1 MTDRAPIP
9 SKIAVAYG
17 DGIGPEIMKA
27 VLDILDAAGAN
38 LDIHPI
44 QVGEDAY
51 NAGHKTGIPD
61 SAWETIE
68 QCKTVLKAPITTP
81 RGKGYKSLNVTMRK
95 ALGLFAN
102 IRPNVAFHPFIS
114 THFPDTDLVIIREN
128 EEGLYAGIEHQQTS
142 DVTQALKLISRT
154 GSERIIRYAF
164 EYATVYGRDKVTCM
178 VKDNIMKITD
188 GLFARVF
195 EEVAADYPDI
205 DHESVIIDIGAA
217 RIGAHPD
224 WFDVVVAPN
233 LYGDILSDIAAEV
246 VGSVGVAGSANI
258 GADYAVF
265 EAVHGSAPD
274 IAGQGIANPSGLLN
288 GAIMMLSH
296 LGQFDV
302 AQTIQHAWGATI
314 ENGIHT
320 RDIYDG
326 AVSNRLVN
334 TSEFAQAVI
343 DHLGDQ
349 PAKIKLPPLAKDHVD
364 IPPVPDAPTSDK
376 KCVGVD
382 LFYDRHCTPAEL
394 AQILQD
400 KVADAGLELHI
411 ITNRGMSVWPTH
423 HPATVCVDHWRC
435 RFTGDDVSHS
445 DITTLVKNSDDAGL
459 DLIKMEKLY
468 EFDGQTG
475 YSAAAG

>member
-1 MTDRAPIP
+1 MTHSTIP
-9 SKIAVAYG
+9 SSIAVAYG
-17 DGIGPEIMKA
+17 DGIGPEIMTA

-38 LDIHPI
+38 LDIHTI
-44 QVGEDAY
+44 EVGEDAY
-51 NAGHKTGIPD
+51 KAGHQTGIPD
-61 SAWETIE
+61 SAWDTIQ

-114 THFPDTDLVIIREN
+114 THFPDTDLIIIREN
-128 EEGLYAGIEHQQTS
+128 EEGLYAGIEHQQTA

-164 EYATVYGRDKVTCM
+164 EYATTYGRQKVTCM

-188 GLFARVF
+188 GLFAKVF

-205 DHESVIIDIGAA
+205 DHESVIVDIGSA

-274 IAGQGIANPSGLLN
+274 IAGEGVANPSGLLN

-302 AQTIQHAWGATI
+302 AQAIQNAWGATI

-326 AVSNRLVN
+326 AISTRLVN
-334 TSEFAQAVI
+334 TAEFASAVI
-343 DHLGDQ
+343 DHLGDN
-349 PAKIKLPPLAKDHVD
+349 PAKIKLPPLAKDKVT
-364 IPPVPDAPTSDK
+364 IPPIPNAPGSNKTL
-376 KCVGVD
+376 VGVD
-382 LFYDRHCTPAEL
+382 LFYDRQCTPEQL
-394 AQILQD
+394 ADILQD
-400 KVADAGLELHI
+400 QVADAGLELEI

-435 RFTGDDVSHS
+435 RFTGQKVTAR

-468 EFDGQTG
+468 KINGEKA

>member
-1 MTDRAPIP
+1 MTTNTSIP

-51 NAGHKTGIPD
+51 KAGHKTGIPD
-61 SAWETIE
+61 SAWDTIE
-68 QCKTVLKAPITTP
+68 QCKTLLKAPITTP
-81 RGKGYKSLNVTMRK
+81 RGEGYKSLNVTMRK

-114 THFPDTDLVIIREN
+114 THFPETDLVIIREN
-128 EEGLYAGIEHQQTS
+128 EEGLYAGIEHQQTA
-142 DVTQALKLISRT
+142 DVTQTLKLISRT

-195 EEVAADYPDI
+195 EEVAAEYPDI
-205 DHESVIIDIGAA
+205 THESVIVDIGAA

-302 AQTIQHAWGATI
+302 AKNIQNAWGAAI
-314 ENGIHT
+314 ENGLHT
-320 RDIYDG
+320 GDIYDE

-334 TSEFAQAVI
+334 TSEFAHAVI

-349 PAKIKLPPLAKDHVD
+349 PSKIKLPPLAKARVD
-364 IPPVPDAPTSDK
+364 VPPVPDAPKSDK

-382 LFYDRHCTPAEL
+382 LFYDRHCTPSEMASDLKE
-394 AQILQD
+394 
-400 KVADAGLELHI
+400 KVADAGLELQI
-411 ITNRGMSVWPTH
+411 ITNRGMSVWPVH
-423 HPATVCVDHWRC
+423 HPATICVDHWRC
-435 RFTGDDVSHS
+435 RFTGDDVSPG
-445 DITTLVKNSDDAGL
+445 DITALVKNSDDAGL
-459 DLIKMEKLY
+459 ELIKLEKLY